1 MTIPPPGANPPPADP
16 SPPRAPSAE
25 PARERRGSQ
34 LVLATVILALISI
47 GLVVALVVLLG
58 DRTRLFTEN
67 TDLKAQADT
76 LARERD
82 ALQSEVAQLQER
94 VSLLETAQ
102 AGRLTSLVEATSS
115 RLNSLIDSMQRFRLA
130 EGRYPAVLSDLN
142 RRDSA
147 GRPYRDPE
155 VPLLDG
161 WNREFRY
168 LVTPTADQ
176 AVLASAGPDLEFGTE
191 DDVFTR
197 FPVPARVEIGPTPQ
211 P

>member
-1 MTIPPPGANPPPADP
+1 
-16 SPPRAPSAE
+16 
-25 PARERRGSQ
+25 
-34 LVLATVILALISI
+34 
-47 GLVVALVVLLG
+47 VVALVVLLG

-67 TDLKAQADT
+67 ADLKAQADT
-76 LARERD
+76 LTRERA
-82 ALQSEVAQLQER
+82 ALESQVAQLQER

-130 EGRYPAVLSDLN
+130 EGRYPAALSDLN
-142 RRDSA
+142 RRDTT

-168 LVTPTADQ
+168 LVTPAADR
-176 AVLASAGPDLEFGTE
+176 AILASAGPDLEFGTE
-191 DDVFTR
+191 DDVFAR